1 MPTAILAALD
11 ASHDAAARGWS
22 ELATDL
28 LTYAYRLALEL
39 LRALVRGDAMVAA
52 ASAYAAR
59 TRASRSS
66 SPSDSPAGGS
76 ST

>member
-1 MPTAILAALD
+1 MADVRSRILAALD

-39 LRALVRGDAMVAA
+39 LRALVRGAMEG
-52 ASAYAAR
+52 SE
-59 TRASRSS
+59 RA
-66 SPSDSPAGGS
+66 
-76 ST
+76 